1 MNDIVYVWGTG
12 RRKTATARVR
22 LKRGSGKILINGREL
37 DSYFTEDKDRLAVR
51 SPLKA
56 TKTLTKYDVLASVN
70 GGGHTGQAS
79 AVLLGIARALAKVDE
94 ANLPLLKEGN
104 LLTRDSRIIERK
116 KYGRKKARKSFQF
129 SKR

>member
-22 LKRGSGKILINGREL
+22 IKRGGGQILINGREL

-70 GGGHTGQAS
+70 GGGHTG
-79 AVLLGIARALAKVDE
+79 
-94 ANLPLLKEGN
+94 
-104 LLTRDSRIIERK
+104 
-116 KYGRKKARKSFQF
+116 
-129 SKR
+129 

>member
-1 MNDIVYVWGTG
+1 MDDFVYIWGTG
-12 RRKTATARVR
+12 RRKSATARVR
-22 LKRGSGKILINGREL
+22 LKRGNGQILINGREA

-56 TKTLTKYDVLASVN
+56 TKTLTKYDILANVK
-70 GGGHTGQAS
+70 GGGRTGQAG
-79 AVLLGIARALAKVDE
+79 AVLLGIARALSKIDNSHAG
-94 ANLPLLKEGN
+94 PLKEHG
-104 LLTRDSRIIERK
+104 LLTRDSRITERK